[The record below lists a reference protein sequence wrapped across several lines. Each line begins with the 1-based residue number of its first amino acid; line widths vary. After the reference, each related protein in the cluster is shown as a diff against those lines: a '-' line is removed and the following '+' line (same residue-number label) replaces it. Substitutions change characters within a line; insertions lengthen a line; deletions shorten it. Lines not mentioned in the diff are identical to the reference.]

1 METMDD
7 GMTVA
12 EAYYG
17 EPQKAV
23 GRLSLRRVGRA
34 LRFGCWKP
42 WMWARALHESY
53 QHKEKTVHIEYS
65 IPGKNKVH
73 DRTVGR
79 AGIDEGGTVGGGQSH
94 YRYLPHQPVGNGV
107 LVSSDPFSS
116 FEEDPKEGSLVA
128 VDEPHVKIVKVGVHI
143 GVQVDG
149 LDVRPVLRVTAAGRK
164 GDLEAHEAGARLE
177 GRIVA
182 RA

>member
-1 METMDD
+1 MDTHKTEIKCMEDDQKIALMKVTKTTHVLIRDTETMDD
-7 GMTVA
+7 GRRGT
-12 EAYYG
+12 
-17 EPQKAV
+17 
-23 GRLSLRRVGRA
+23 LR
-34 LRFGCWKP
+34 
-42 WMWARALHESY
+42 
-53 QHKEKTVHIEYS
+53 

-73 DRTVGR
+73 DRTVSR
-79 AGIDEGGTVGGGQSH
+79 AGVDEGGTVGGGQSH
-94 YRYLPHQPVGNGV
+94 YCYLPHQPFGNGV
-107 LVSSDPFSS
+107 LVSSNPFSS

-128 VDEPHVKIVKVGVHI
+128 MDEPHIKIVKVGVHI

-149 LDVRPVLRVTAAGRK
+149 LDVRLVLRVAGAAGRK